1 VVCGRGWS
9 RARAK
14 LRYPLAPRV
23 TTLSDS
29 KPRGRRHLPP
39 AARRALTVVV
49 IALVVEYLVLPQIAG
64 AKHTLVLLGHVKVLL
79 VVLGAIAEAASLFS
93 YALLT
98 RAVLPSSGPP
108 LSRIVR
114 IDLSTLAVS
123 HVVPG
128 GTAGGTPLGLRL
140 LNREG
145 VSVPDATFALATQGI
160 GSALILNAIFWLA
173 LVISIPAQGFN
184 PLYITAALL
193 GAFLI
198 AAFAALVALLTRGE
212 EWAAG
217 VIGAAGRRI
226 PFVGEDRAIRFVR
239 QLANRLR
246 SLGRDRE
253 VIRRAVLWAVGNWL
267 GDALSLWI
275 FVAAFGHVID
285 PIDLLVAYGLANI
298 LAVLPLTPGGLGIVE
313 GVMIPALVGFG
324 TPKGIAVLGVLGW
337 RLFNFWLPIP
347 TGGVA
352 YVSLNVSGN
361 GCKPG
366 FLGRVRWRRRP
377 STRDTAPLELEA
389 APADRNSSVHSGR
402 SEGGAQRVEPPAPEA
417 STRSPSTGSSGSSSS
432 HSAPR

>member
-1 VVCGRGWS
+1 MTALSTPEPS
-9 RARAK
+9 R
-14 LRYPLAPRV
+14 
-23 TTLSDS
+23 
-29 KPRGRRHLPP
+29 RRRFPP
-39 AARRALTVVV
+39 AARRAATVVV
-49 IALVVEYLVLPQIAG
+49 VALIVEYLVLPQIAG
-64 AKHTLVLLGHVKVLL
+64 ARHTLSLLGHVNVLLVLLGTL
-79 VVLGAIAEAASLFS
+79 AEAVSLLS

-98 RAVLPSSGPP
+98 RSVLPDGSAR
-108 LSRIVR
+108 LNRLVR

-145 VSVPDATFALATQGI
+145 VSIPDATFALATQGI
-160 GSALILNAIFWLA
+160 GSALILNGIFWVA
-173 LVISIPAQGFN
+173 LVVSIPAQGFN

-226 PFVGEDRAIRFVR
+226 PFVGEERATRFVR

-253 VIRRAVLWAVGNWL
+253 VIRHAVLWAAGNWL
-267 GDALSLWI
+267 FDALSLWI
-275 FVAAFGHVID
+275 FVAAFGHLLD

-337 RLFNFWLPIP
+337 RLVNFWLPIP
-347 TGGVA
+347 TGGAA
-352 YVSLNVSGN
+352 YLSLTV
-361 GCKPG
+361 PHAP
-366 FLGRVRWRRRP
+366 LRRRL
-377 STRDTAPLELEA
+377 STL
-389 APADRNSSVHSGR
+389 ADRLPRRGRTTAGTVRPPDAAGDPRVPEGDPAQSARSTGESDDAPTPSGPTP
-402 SEGGAQRVEPPAPEA
+402 SAPE
-417 STRSPSTGSSGSSSS
+417 PSSSS
-432 HSAPR
+432 SSQSAPR